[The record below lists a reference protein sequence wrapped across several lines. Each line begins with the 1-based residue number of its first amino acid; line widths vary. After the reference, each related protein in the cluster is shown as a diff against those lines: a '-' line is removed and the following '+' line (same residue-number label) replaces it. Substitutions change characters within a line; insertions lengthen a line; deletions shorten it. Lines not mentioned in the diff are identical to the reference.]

1 MADRAASIHIRPL
14 MLLQAPFLPVSSVIT
29 DMQEVGRV
37 TCVMA
42 GWGVAVAAMDLLA
55 GVC

>member
-1 MADRAASIHIRPL
+1 